1 MNSWRIAAILIAVL
15 LLAGGVGAV
24 KPVKEPVDKV
34 VLIHYKDGVAAK
46 PAPVL
51 DAASFKLL
59 GVKWKMFPVHYSV
72 DPSNDDVAGTD
83 AVTASVTDSFATWD
97 AATFRDLFQYGGSSM
112 MGSQVAPNGE
122 NLVFWASMGE
132 ANSNIIAMT
141 TIWYTRKTKEIV
153 ETDIQMNDDMA
164 WGIDPDGEGPKL
176 LSGAYDIQNIAT
188 HEAGHVC
195 GLADLY
201 GPRDTELT
209 MYGYGSLGEVRK
221 ISLASGD
228 IAGLVKLYGA

>member
-1 MNSWRIAAILIAVL
+1 MKRWCIAAILIAAL
-15 LLAGGVGAV
+15 LLAGGAGAV

-34 VLIHYKDGVAAK
+34 VLIHYKDGVAVK

-59 GVKWKMFPVHYSV
+59 GVKWKTFPVTYSV
-72 DPSNDDVAGTD
+72 NPSNNDQVPGDVA
-83 AVTASVTDSFATWD
+83 ASVTDSFATWD
-97 AATFRDLFQYGGSSM
+97 VETSRDLFQYGGSST

-141 TIWYTRKTKEIV
+141 SIWYTRKTKEIV

-164 WGIDPDGEGPKL
+164 WGIDPDGEGPQL
-176 LSGAYDIQNIAT
+176 LSGA
-188 HEAGHVC
+188 
-195 GLADLY
+195 
-201 GPRDTELT
+201 
-209 MYGYGSLGEVRK
+209 
-221 ISLASGD
+221 
-228 IAGLVKLYGA
+228 

>member
-1 MNSWRIAAILIAVL
+1 MKRWCIAAILIAAL
-15 LLAGGVGAV
+15 LLVGAAGAER
-24 KPVKEPVDKV
+24 PVKEPVDRV
-34 VLIHYKDGVAAK
+34 VLIHYKAGVAAK

-59 GVKWKMFPVHYSV
+59 GVKWKTFPVDYSV

-83 AVTASVTDSFATWD
+83 AVTTSVTDSFATWD
-97 AATFRDLFQYGGSSM
+97 EATSRDLFRYGGPSAMESL
-112 MGSQVAPNGE
+112 VATNGE
-122 NLVFWASMGE
+122 NLVFWESMGE

-164 WGIDPDGEGPKL
+164 WGIDPDGEGPQL
-176 LSGAYDIQNIAT
+176 LPGAYDIRNIAT

-209 MYGYGSLGEVRK
+209 MYGYGSQGEVRK